1 LDLIGGRPLWD
12 AELIADRAPLSGR
25 AGERPALT
33 AGTALLLAASEGG
46 RQRSADAIRARS
58 DVRAADVQEKPT
70 KRVTVEKIR
79 EGVVSSGSTKTA
91 ALQRTS
97 QRAER
102 E

>member
-1 LDLIGGRPLWD
+1 MF
-12 AELIADRAPLSGR
+12 APPIYR
-25 AGERPALT
+25 R
-33 AGTALLLAASEGG
+33 
-46 RQRSADAIRARS
+46 R
-58 DVRAADVQEKPT
+58 T

-102 E
+102 AK